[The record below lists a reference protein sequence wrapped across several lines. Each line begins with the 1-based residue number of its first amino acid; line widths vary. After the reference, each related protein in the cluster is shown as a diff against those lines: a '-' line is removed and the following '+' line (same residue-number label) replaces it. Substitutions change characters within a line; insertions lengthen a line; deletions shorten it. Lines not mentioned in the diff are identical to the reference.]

1 MRFLRVLSPIVMF
14 VAASAFARGQDATA
28 QADGK
33 QATAT
38 VYFYRYKQFV
48 GGALE
53 PSVYCDDAQLARMD
67 NGRYFALKLEAG
79 KHTLHS
85 NDKQSG
91 IGLDAKAGQQ
101 YFVRMEIATGFA
113 KGHGRLVL
121 MSPEQGSYELKSSKL
136 KPLDAGK
143 VVDKARVSIEEAQ
156 LQPAPAPAPKP
167 AAPTPQ
173 LQPVSQTTTSSNGE
187 HPIQGSTVSEP
198 NDGAGTASQV
208 GEPTSL
214 GEAARRAKQK
224 KQQQP
229 PPQ

>member
-1 MRFLRVLSPIVMF
+1 MF
-14 VAASAFARGQDATA
+14 VGASAFGQEQAATA
-28 QADGK
+28 QADGQ

-53 PSVYCDDAQLARMD
+53 PSIYCDEAQLARMD
-67 NGRYFALKLEAG
+67 NGRYFALKIDAG
-79 KHTLHS
+79 KHTFHS

-91 IGLDAKAGQQ
+91 VELDVKPGQQ

-121 MSPEQGSYELKSSKL
+121 MSPEQGGYELKSNKL
-136 KPLDAGK
+136 KPLDPGK
-143 VVDKARVSIEEAQ
+143 VVDKARVSVEEAQ
-156 LQPAPAPAPKP
+156 LQPAPAPKP
-167 AAPTPQ
+167 AAPTPK
-173 LQPVSQTTTSSNGE
+173 LQPVSQTVPGSNGE
-187 HPIQGSTVSEP
+187 HAIQGSTVSDP
-198 NDGAGTASQV
+198 TDGAGTASQS
-208 GEPTSL
+208 GDPTSL

-224 KQQQP
+224 KQQP